1 MAAAE
6 AGVEGVCVSRR
17 LGGSLY
23 RQEAASSPRVA
34 EGLFIVSPGP
44 GERPGERVEG
54 PGGRR
59 MGQGASGG
67 DGLHEGSR
75 PGGPWPSKG
84 LPLGNIGAT
93 SVSGSWAVLPFVVV
107 CALRR
112 PPPLFL
118 TEVGAVCVAGDVHD
132 TIWGWVGSL
141 SRVRWGVCTRRGCW
155 EVWTAIFGVSSALF
169 QS

>member
-6 AGVEGVCVSRR
+6 AGVEGVCVSGR
-17 LGGSLY
+17 LGGSLC
-23 RQEAASSPRVA
+23 RQEAASSPRAA
-34 EGLFIVSPGP
+34 EGLFVVSPDP

-67 DGLHEGSR
+67 DGLHEGPG

-84 LPLGNIGAT
+84 LPPGNIGAT
-93 SVSGSWAVLPFVVV
+93 SVLGSWVVLPYVVV
-107 CALRR
+107 CALG
-112 PPPLFL
+112 PPPPFL
-118 TEVGAVCVAGDVHD
+118 HRGRLCVAGDVHD

-141 SRVRWGVCTRRGCW
+141 SRVRWGLCKRRGWW
-155 EVWTAIFGVSSALF
+155 EVWTAIFGVSWALF
-169 QS
+169 QG